1 MRTPWVPPPLPLP
14 VVGAVR
20 SAVLRRISLAGG
32 AVLPQAFPL
41 ARVRRGRL
49 LPSISAALASPRGAL
64 CSPLQPPSGYWS
76 TCDWVLSVVVGSGS
90 VSGML
95 FRAFPFWSLAA
106 VFSRAAARAFL
117 PVLGPR
123 LSGDGWPLL
132 PGREAFRRRSC
143 RLRARRLPVLKA
155 WQDVGEYRATFRKLP
170 AE

>member
-1 MRTPWVPPPLPLP
+1 
-14 VVGAVR
+14 
-20 SAVLRRISLAGG
+20 
-32 AVLPQAFPL
+32 
-41 ARVRRGRL
+41 
-49 LPSISAALASPRGAL
+49 
-64 CSPLQPPSGYWS
+64 
-76 TCDWVLSVVVGSGS
+76 
-90 VSGML
+90 ML

-143 RLRARRLPVLKA
+143 RLQARRLPVLKA
-155 WQDVGEYRATFRKLP
+155 WQDGGEYRATFRKSP

>member
-1 MRTPWVPPPLPLP
+1 MTPL
-14 VVGAVR
+14 GIRA
-20 SAVLRRISLAGG
+20 
-32 AVLPQAFPL
+32 
-41 ARVRRGRL
+41 
-49 LPSISAALASPRGAL
+49 
-64 CSPLQPPSGYWS
+64 
-76 TCDWVLSVVVGSGS
+76 TCDYGLSVVVGAGS
-90 VSGML
+90 FSGML

-106 VFSRAAARAFL
+106 VFSRAAARGFL

-155 WQDVGEYRATFRKLP
+155 WQDGGEYRATFRKSP